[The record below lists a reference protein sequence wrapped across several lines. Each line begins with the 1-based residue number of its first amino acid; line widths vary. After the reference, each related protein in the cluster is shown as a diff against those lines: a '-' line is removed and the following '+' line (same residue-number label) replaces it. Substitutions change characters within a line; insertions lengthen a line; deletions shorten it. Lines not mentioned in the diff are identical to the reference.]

1 MQKIGAQYVLKK
13 ITDQVMAPP
22 KEAEPVVEAEEPVR
36 QIGPDS
42 VIVTDEEGNELVAYR
57 LDVEVYAVT
66 HGRGRAEAALA
77 RSLGGENVQVMVQ
90 REGGRITGIIYVP
103 EPGGDEPRGEA
114 TRADDI

>member
-22 KEAEPVVEAEEPVR
+22 KEAEPAAEAEEVVR
-36 QIGPDS
+36 PSGPDT
-42 VIVTDEEGNELVAYR
+42 VLVQDEEGNELVAHR
-57 LDVEVYAVT
+57 LDVTVYAVT
-66 HGRGRAEAALA
+66 YGRGRPEAALA
-77 RSLGGENVQVMVQ
+77 RSLEGENGQVMVQ

-103 EPGGDEPRGEA
+103 GQSDEPRGEA